1 MFQIVPGFR
10 ENFTKVKEHIYGKRM
25 EVSRCATN
33 RVLYLAEAKYV
44 RYYLKKAIKKYK
56 QVKAFYSDC

>member
-1 MFQIVPGFR
+1 MLR

-44 RYYLKKAIKKYK
+44 RYYLKKAIKKY
-56 QVKAFYSDC
+56 